1 MPSLAESLD
10 ALAHHSEQIA
20 YLSTLNAAPP
30 GPFTAAY
37 LHLPPPHLSH
47 LGKGNVLELI
57 RDASDAERR
66 LFKFVGENNLPGVV
80 GGGGNKRVEKREGGV
95 VTPLKELKRRGGGSG
110 GGGTEKDEVEV
121 MLRTALKLV
130 DDYRPMPRARAHVI
144 NLLDQHHQNL
154 DRLAELEMLIAEAN
168 KPVDVPASPSPQP
181 EESEE
186 PRQEPVKLTPE
197 EAIKAEEAALR
208 ALEAKI
214 IPLRSVSQP
223 SQDEQPLKPQDMV
236 PPMGRNIPQS
246 PPSQPQP
253 QFEPQPTPSQAQSAS
268 AQPRTPGRSMPHVT
282 NSLVNATPRHAIER
296 LERTERIDR
305 FSPLKLITPRAP
317 GALRGEGIFG
327 RRMGS
332 SSASSSKLGGG
343 LGTSMGKRSSDEGA
357 VETSHTPAPA
367 IVDVPSTPSKDAP
380 DQIAAGIDPD
390 ETVRLTQAPSPSN
403 PIKAAAA
410 EFPPPSSPPRK
421 VHLPVE
427 ELAQPVPDTDILA
440 QTPQICADNKLD
452 GVDTGAEAVRAGVEK
467 IWSNVG
473 DLMRQGLENGQT
485 VEKDTA
491 SSVRHLIHLSNSNLP
506 PPPSPSTSSSLSS
519 LSHGGMPPP
528 KPITSETILFAH
540 LFLSILRAS
549 SNSERSP
556 GEVDMNEVKESLGN
570 VAKERGWDGAGGLGT
585 KVIYAAVG
593 KRVVKIERKGGG
605 AGRVRFAD

>member
-1 MPSLAESLD
+1 
-10 ALAHHSEQIA
+10 
-20 YLSTLNAAPP
+20 
-30 GPFTAAY
+30 
-37 LHLPPPHLSH
+37 
-47 LGKGNVLELI
+47 
-57 RDASDAERR
+57 
-66 LFKFVGENNLPGVV
+66 
-80 GGGGNKRVEKREGGV
+80 
-95 VTPLKELKRRGGGSG
+95 
-110 GGGTEKDEVEV
+110 

-144 NLLDQHHQNL
+144 NLLDQHHRNL

-168 KPVDVPASPSPQP
+168 RPVDIPASPSHQP
-181 EESEE
+181 EEAEE

-214 IPLRSVSQP
+214 IPLRRGSQP

-236 PPMGRNIPQS
+236 PPVGKNIPQS
-246 PPSQPQP
+246 PPSSQLQS
-253 QFEPQPTPSQAQSAS
+253 QFESQPTPSQAQSAP

-296 LERTERIDR
+296 LERAERIDR

-317 GALRGEGIFG
+317 GTLRGEGIFG
-327 RRMGS
+327 RRIGS
-332 SSASSSKLGGG
+332 SSASSSKLGAG
-343 LGTSMGKRSSDEGA
+343 LGTSMLGKRSDEGA
-357 VETSHTPAPA
+357 AGTSHTPAPVA
-367 IVDVPSTPSKDAP
+367 ADAPPAPLEVAP
-380 DQIAAGIDPD
+380 DQNPAGEDPD
-390 ETVRLTQAPSPSN
+390 ETVRLTQAPSPSS
-403 PIKAAAA
+403 PIKTAAA
-410 EFPPPSSPPRK
+410 EFQPSSPPKK

-427 ELAQPVPDTDILA
+427 ELVQPVLDTDVLA
-440 QTPQICADNKLD
+440 QTPQIYADNKLD
-452 GVDTGAEAVRAGVEK
+452 GVDTDAEAVKAGVEK

-519 LSHGGMPPP
+519 LSHGGLPPP

-549 SNSERSP
+549 SSSEGSP
-556 GEVDMNEVKESLGN
+556 GEVDMNEVKEFLGN

>member
-20 YLSTLNAAPP
+20 YLSTLNASPP
-30 GPFTAAY
+30 GPFTTAY

-66 LFKFVGENNLPGVV
+66 LFKFVGENNLPGAA

-95 VTPLKELKRRGGGSG
+95 VTPLKELKRGGGDG
-110 GGGTEKDEVEV
+110 EAEKDEVEV

-130 DDYRPMPRARAHVI
+130 EDYRPMPRARAHVI
-144 NLLDQHHQNL
+144 NLLDQHHRNL
-154 DRLAELEMLIAEAN
+154 DRLAELEMLIAEAS
-168 KPVDVPASPSPQP
+168 KPVDTPASPPPQ
-181 EESEE
+181 SEKKE
-186 PRQEPVKLTPE
+186 GPQQEPVKLTPE
-197 EAIKAEEAALR
+197 EAIKAEESALR

-214 IPLRSVSQP
+214 IPLRRVSQP
-223 SQDEQPLKPQDMV
+223 SQDEQLLDPQDMV
-236 PPMGRNIPQS
+236 PPVGRNIPQS
-246 PPSQPQP
+246 PPPSHPQY
-253 QFEPQPTPSQAQSAS
+253 QFEPQPTPSQAQS

-296 LERTERIDR
+296 LERAERIDR

-317 GALRGEGIFG
+317 GTLRGEGTIFG

-332 SSASSSKLGGG
+332 SSASSSKLGAG
-343 LGTSMGKRSSDEGA
+343 LRTSMSDKRASDEAG
-357 VETSHTPAPA
+357 ETSHNPAPA
-367 IVDVPSTPSKDAP
+367 IADAPSTPFEAAP
-380 DQIAAGIDPD
+380 DPSPAGEDPD
-390 ETVRLTQAPSPSN
+390 ETMRLTRVSPSTASPIKTAAAGSKLPAPPSP
-403 PIKAAAA
+403 PK
-410 EFPPPSSPPRK
+410 K

-427 ELAQPVPDTDILA
+427 GLLQSVPDIDVLA
-440 QTPQICADNKLD
+440 QTPQICADGELD
-452 GVDTGAEAVRAGVEK
+452 GVDTDAEAVKTGVEK

-473 DLMRQGLENGQT
+473 DIMRQGLESGVT
-485 VEKDTA
+485 VEKDTI
-491 SSVRHLIHLSNSNLP
+491 SSVRHLIHLSKSNLP

-519 LSHGGMPPP
+519 FSHGGLPPP

-540 LFLSILRAS
+540 LFLSILRVS
-549 SNSERSP
+549 SNSDGSP
-556 GEVDMNEVKESLGN
+556 GEMDMNEIKESLGN
-570 VAKERGWDGAGGLGT
+570 VAKEKGWDGAGGLGT